1 MTPATRQIIRVALD
15 GDATITTDERDRIM
29 GAING
34 RRAAKADPD
43 IRTYT
48 APEVAKMLRT
58 SVSTVARMKR
68 DGKLK
73 TVKVGGWTKIC
84 GASLDEF
91 VARRETA

>member
-29 GAING
+29 DAITG
-34 RRAAKADPD
+34 KRTAKADPD

-48 APEVAKMLRT
+48 APEVARMLRT

-68 DGKLK
+68 DGQLK
-73 TVKVGGWTKIC
+73 TVKVGRWNKIS
-84 GASLDEF
+84 GASLDGF
-91 VARRETA
+91 VACRETA